1 MEEESSYCII
11 TTAFEDKENAENT
24 IKALVEERLVV
35 CAHTINIQ
43 SMYWW
48 DGKIENHPEY
58 FVQMKTKKSL
68 FKEVEKRIKELHNYE
83 VPEIAMIDIKD
94 GSKEF
99 LDWIEKETK

>member
-11 TTAFEDKENAENT
+11 TTAFDDKENAENT
-24 IKALVEERLVV
+24 IKALIEERLV

-68 FKEVEKRIKELHNYE
+68 FKEVEKRIKELHNYD

-99 LDWIEKETK
+99 LDWIDKETK

>member
-11 TTAFEDKENAENT
+11 TTAFDDKEDAENT
-24 IKALVEERLVV
+24 IKTLVEERLVV

-68 FKEVEKRIKELHNYE
+68 FKEIEKRIKELHNYE

-94 GSKEF
+94 GSK
-99 LDWIEKETK
+99 